1 MYWTPE
7 RLRDCGLQ
15 APLRR
20 VDMPQGPQD
29 VATIL
34 ERPLRER
41 PDALAL
47 ISRHDRLTFA
57 QTDAQ
62 VRAAAQFLGELGV
75 RQGDRVAA
83 CAGNHADIAI
93 AFLAVQRMGAMWV
106 GINRNYAPLEKRFLL
121 EDSGALVFLAD
132 DKAADEIEALAEPP
146 TALRHLVRMEPG
158 DETSGWRAGLRARLG
173 ATPTFPKVDPWDPAA
188 IAYTS
193 GTTGFPK
200 GVVHS
205 QHDMVMA
212 AWVSVVNSGR
222 ADAEVVRATALPMTI
237 LNMMILGPVTA
248 FATGATHVCMDRIDA
263 EGVAEWIEREQVNTL
278 ALVPTIVQDMLTLPT
293 IKPEAL
299 RSITW
304 LVAGAAVVPQAL
316 PALYEARFGQKLTV
330 GYGLTESPTGVA
342 STHDG
347 SPAAQGAIGR
357 PHFHLEVTIQDEAG
371 QVVAKGEAGE
381 ICFRAVQTGEWA
393 NVYAGPMGYWKR
405 PDATAHLLRGGWVHT
420 GDVGSF
426 DADDEL
432 HIHDRRSDLIIRGGS
447 NIYPAEVER
456 VLRED
461 PRVRDCAVLGKP
473 DTRLGQV
480 VAAFVEPF
488 DMAGGEALVEDLQ
501 AYCRDRIAKYKI
513 PVEWRL
519 IDAMPRNAMGKIV
532 KGKLKERLTAE
543 APEASATS
551 STIGA

>member
-7 RLRDCGLQ
+7 RLKECGLQ
-15 APLRR
+15 APRAR
-20 VDMPQGPQD
+20 VEMPQGPQD

-34 ERPLRER
+34 QRPLRER
-41 PDALAL
+41 PHALAL
-47 ISRHDRLTFA
+47 ISRHDRLTYA
-57 QTDAQ
+57 QTDEQ
-62 VRAAAQFLGELGV
+62 VRAAAQFLRELGV
-75 RQGDRVAA
+75 GQGDRVAA
-83 CAGNHADIAI
+83 CAGNHADIVI
-93 AFLAVQRMGAMWV
+93 AFLAVQRLGAMWV

-121 EDSGALVFLAD
+121 QDSGALVFLAD
-132 DKAADEIEALAEPP
+132 DKAADEIAALAEPLA
-146 TALRHLVRMEPG
+146 TLRHLVRMEPG
-158 DETSGWRAGLRARLG
+158 DAAGGWRSGLRARLG
-173 ATPTFPKVDPWDPAA
+173 AEPEFPTVDPFDPAA

-205 QHDMVMA
+205 QHNMVMA

-222 ADAEVVRATALPMTI
+222 DDAEVVRATALPMTI
-237 LNMMILGPVTA
+237 LNLMILGPVTA
-248 FATGATHVCMDRIDA
+248 FATGAAHVCMDRIDA
-263 EGVAEWIEREQVNTL
+263 EGVAMWIEQEQVNTMS
-278 ALVPTIVQDMLTLPT
+278 LVPTIVQDMLTLPS

-304 LVAGAAVVPQAL
+304 LVAGAAVVPQGL
-316 PALYEARFGQKLTV
+316 PALYEARFGRKLTV

-342 STHDG
+342 STSDE
-347 SPAAQGAIGR
+347 SPQVQGAIGR

-371 QVVAKGEAGE
+371 QSVPTDEAGE
-381 ICFRAVQTGEWA
+381 ICFRAAQSGKWA
-393 NVYAGPMGYWKR
+393 NVYAGPLGYWKR

-426 DADDEL
+426 DAQGEL

-461 PRVRDCAVLGKP
+461 PRVRDCAVVGKP
-473 DTRLGQV
+473 DARLGEV

-488 DMAGGEALVEDLQ
+488 DLAGSDRLIEDLK

-532 KGKLKERLTAE
+532 KGKLKERLTANGD
-543 APEASATS
+543 ADMARAV
-551 STIGA
+551 